1 MNKWIGIGRLTK
13 DPDVRYSAHTQKAV
27 ARFTLAIDDGYG
39 ENKKTNFIS
48 IIAFGKTAEACEKFT
63 GKGLRCSVEG
73 KISTGSYEKDGQKH
87 YTTDVIADRVEFIDW
102 KGKSESERAA
112 AAPLAEDQS
121 GVPEGFSALDCDDLP
136 F

>member
-13 DPDVRYSAHTQKAV
+13 TPEVRYAAQTQKAV

-48 IIAFGKTAEACEKFT
+48 IVAFGKTAEACEKFT
-63 GKGLRCSVEG
+63 DKGLRCAVEG
-73 KISTGSYEKDGQKH
+73 KISTGSYEKDGQKV
-87 YTTDVIADRVEFIDW
+87 YTTDVIADRVDFIDW
-102 KGKSESERAA
+102 KQAGQQT
-112 AAPLAEDQS
+112 AAPAEPAPS
-121 GVPEGFSALDCDDLP
+121 GFDWSDDSIP